1 MTSVGRPQGGPA
13 PGNLLYARHTLN
25 GLKRCHAR
33 IVNDADPTAS
43 TRPEGTVPM
52 LHSVPAR
59 SLLALSLFSAALAGC
74 SKGQTAEAAD
84 TTAGATAATADS
96 SSDQPRSNVSL
107 PVAAEEVRDGDL
119 ILSVTTTGQVRSDAE
134 ATLKAELAGTIETVL
149 VRPGDRVRRGQP
161 LVQLDPRS
169 FDLAVREAEA
179 AVKEAELRFL
189 EEIVPESLASGKGP
203 SPARRQ
209 NAYTKAGV
217 QSAEVRLEKA
227 RLDRERATITAP
239 FDGVVDR
246 VAVAKGERVSG
257 GQEVTKV
264 VSLSDLRIEASVLEH
279 DLPLIKVGGQAIVST
294 AADRT
299 RQAIGHVVAVLP
311 LVDST
316 TRSGRAY
323 VRVPGNTALRP
334 GMYADI
340 RLEANRLTTRRL
352 VPARAVI
359 ERDGRPLVFVV
370 KGGRAQWTYI
380 TPGRSNGIATEVLPD
395 SATGQI
401 PVNPGD
407 QVIVEGHLTLTHDAP
422 VRVSKAK
429 PEGRGTGD

>member
-1 MTSVGRPQGGPA
+1 
-13 PGNLLYARHTLN
+13 
-25 GLKRCHAR
+25 
-33 IVNDADPTAS
+33 
-43 TRPEGTVPM
+43 M
-52 LHSVPAR
+52 LHRVHPR
-59 SLLALSLFSAALAGC
+59 SLLAVCLFVAPIAGC

-84 TTAGATAATADS
+84 TTAGATTAASDS
-96 SSDQPRSNVSL
+96 SGEQPRSNVSL

-149 VRPGDRVRRGQP
+149 VRPGDRVRRGQA

-227 RLDRERATITAP
+227 RLDRERATISAP

-264 VSLSDLRIEASVLEH
+264 VSLSELRIEASVLEH

-299 RQAIGHVVAVLP
+299 RQAIGRVVAVLP

-370 KGGRAQWTYI
+370 KNGRAQWTYI
-380 TPGRSNGIATEVLPD
+380 TPGRSNGIDTEVLPD

-401 PVNPGD
+401 PVNAGD
-407 QVIVEGHLTLTHDAP
+407 EVIVEGHLTLTHDAP
-422 VRVSKAK
+422 VRVTRARKDGSKG
-429 PEGRGTGD
+429 ERD

>member
-1 MTSVGRPQGGPA
+1 MRLRVLTP
-13 PGNLLYARHTLN
+13 
-25 GLKRCHAR
+25 
-33 IVNDADPTAS
+33 
-43 TRPEGTVPM
+43 
-52 LHSVPAR
+52 
-59 SLLALSLFSAALAGC
+59 SLLALSGSIALVTLGC
-74 SKGQTAEAAD
+74 TKGQTAEAAD
-84 TTAGATAATADS
+84 STSAATTADTTAAAE
-96 SSDQPRSNVSL
+96 PRSNVSL

-119 ILSVTTTGQVRSDAE
+119 VLSVTTTGQVRSDAE
-134 ATLKAELAGTIETVL
+134 ATLKAELAGTVEEVL

-161 LVQLDPRS
+161 LVRLDGRP

-179 AVKEAELRFL
+179 SVDEAKLRFL

-203 SPARRQ
+203 TPARRA

-227 RLDRERATITAP
+227 KLDRERATVVAP

-246 VAVAKGERVSG
+246 LAVAKGERVSG

-264 VSLSDLRIEASVLEH
+264 VNLSDLRIEAAVLEH
-279 DLPLIKVGGQAIVST
+279 DLPLIKVGGQALVST
-294 AADRT
+294 AADPT
-299 RQAIGHVVAVLP
+299 RQAIGRVVAVLP

-316 TRSGRAY
+316 TRAGRAY

-340 RLEANRLTTRRL
+340 RLEANRLTGRRL

-359 ERDGRPLVFVV
+359 ERDGRPLVFIV
-370 KGGRAQWTYI
+370 KSGRAQWTYI
-380 TPGRSNGIATEVLPD
+380 TPGRSNGVDTEVLPD

-401 PVNPGD
+401 PVTAGD
-407 QVIVEGHLTLTHDAP
+407 EVIVEGHLTLTHDAP
-422 VRVSKAK
+422 VRVAK
-429 PEGRGTGD
+429 REGTGNRELGTEARKP